1 MNDPLNVEEVVN
13 AYQEKRSLYQEF
25 AKTLHQ
31 YLEERLRARAI
42 EDFRVSSRAKSL
54 DSFKEKIVRPGKQY
68 IDPLRQLT
76 DLAGVRIIVCY
87 VDQLVQVEEV
97 IKSEFNIDPTTSVD
111 KSRTMKPDTFGYLSV
126 HYIVTPTAE
135 KKRSSKW
142 LPFADMK
149 AEVQVR
155 TSLQD
160 SWATVSHILQYKVE
174 SAVPDS
180 LKRRLFR
187 LAGLFELADEEF
199 SKIKRENEERVEEV
213 TEKFAKGQTNIT
225 IDSLSISQFLSK
237 SLLMQ
242 GVISYARQYSFK
254 IDKQELLDH
263 YNKLDCS
270 LVTEE
275 CVRLKI
281 HTIEKLEAE
290 LKRTQQGNLEFV
302 RAISSGRVWRTSSAF
317 LLFLL
322 IIKAFPEDFK
332 PDYLALKYGW
342 DYGVAQKVIMIANDT
357 WLKYK
362 Y

>member
-1 MNDPLNVEEVVN
+1 MNDQLNLDEVVG
-13 AYQEKRSLYQEF
+13 AYQQK
-25 AKTLHQ
+25 KTLYEKFTNALHQ
-31 YLEERLRARAI
+31 FLEEKLKARAI
-42 EDFRVSSRAKSL
+42 ADFRVSSRTKSIN
-54 DSFKEKIVRPGKQY
+54 SFKEKVVRPGKQY
-68 IDPLRQLT
+68 VDPLRQLT

-87 VDQLVQVEEV
+87 VDQLDQVEDV

-135 KKRSSKW
+135 KARSLEW

-160 SWATVSHILQYKVE
+160 SWATVSHALQYKVE

-199 SKIKRENEERVEEV
+199 SKIKWENQERAKEV
-213 TEKFAKGQTNIT
+213 TEKFAKGQTNMA
-225 IDSLSISQFLSK
+225 IDSLSIAQFLNQ

-254 IDKQELLDH
+254 IDKQELLEH
-263 YNKLDCS
+263 YNRLDCS

-275 CVRLKI
+275 CVRLRI
-281 HTIEKLEAE
+281 NTIEELEAK
-290 LKRTQQGNLEFV
+290 LKDTQQGNSEFV
-302 RAISSGRVWRTSSAF
+302 KSISLGRVWRTTSAF

-322 IIKAFPEDFK
+322 IIKAFPERFV
-332 PDYLALKYGW
+332 PEYLASKYGW
-342 DYGVAQKVIMIANDT
+342 DYGVALNVIRIAKDT
-357 WLKYK
+357 QLKHRY
-362 Y
+362 